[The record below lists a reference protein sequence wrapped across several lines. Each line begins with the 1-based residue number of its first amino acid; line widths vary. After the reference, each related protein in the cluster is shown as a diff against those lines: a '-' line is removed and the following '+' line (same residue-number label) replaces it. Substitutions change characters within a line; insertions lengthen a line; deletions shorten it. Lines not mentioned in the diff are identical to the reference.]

1 MNLVIV
7 ESPTK
12 AKTIGKFLGKGY
24 NVLASFGHVRDLPK
38 NKLGVDTAS
47 DFAPTYVIP
56 LKSRKIVSDLKKAA
70 AKAEKIYFA
79 TDEDREGEA
88 ISWHLEKILRP
99 KPEQACRIAFHEITE
114 EAVKNALANPRQL
127 DLHMVDAQ
135 QARRILDRLVGYELS
150 PFLWHKVAKGLSA
163 GRVQS
168 VAVRLI
174 IERERAIKDF
184 KVEEYWTI
192 EADFAKKGEE
202 GTFHAKLNRVDTKN
216 LDKFAAKNEAA
227 AKELLSA
234 LKDGTYQV
242 SRIEAKEAVR
252 NPQPPFI
259 TSTLQQ
265 EANRR
270 LGYSAKQI
278 MLLAQQLYEGVEL
291 GDEGSVG
298 LITYM
303 RTDSVNVSEKFIS
316 EARDYL
322 QKNFGEAYVSR
333 EVRHFK
339 TRAKN
344 AQEAHEAIRPTS
356 AFRTPES
363 VKQYLEPQAWHL
375 YDLIW
380 RKAMATQMTPAVFSA
395 TMIDVSTKNSGH
407 EYIFRANGAMIKSE
421 GFLKIYPSDIKET
434 ILPKLQKDEAVTAR
448 DISPLQHFTEPAAR
462 FTDASLVKAME
473 ENGIGRPSTYAP
485 TIATII
491 DRRYVERAE
500 GRKLAP
506 TELAFLVNDL
516 LVQHFPKVVDF
527 KFTAKME
534 DDLDDIA
541 DGIKE
546 WMPVIRDFYG
556 PFKEN
561 LLLKEKEISKHATI
575 DEPTDEVCEKC
586 GKPMIKKMGRFG
598 KFLACSGFPECRNT
612 KPLKEDEKAKQ
623 DIVGDQKCE
632 KCGSPMVVKHGP
644 YGAFI
649 SCSNYPACKNIKN
662 IEKKTGVIC
671 PECGKG
677 EIIERKSKR
686 GRAFYSC
693 NKYPDCKFALWNK
706 PTGEKCPECGSLL
719 VYGPKGTAKCSKA
732 DCKFTKNL
740 ESGI

>member
-12 AKTIGKFLGKGY
+12 AKTISKFLGKGY

-38 NKLGVDTAS
+38 NKLGVDTLHE
-47 DFAPTYVIP
+47 FTPTYVIP

-99 KPEQACRIAFHEITE
+99 KPEQAFRIAFHEITE
-114 EAVKNALANPRQL
+114 EAVRNALAHPRQL

-174 IERERAIKDF
+174 IERERAIKEF

-192 EADFAKKGEE
+192 EADFAKKGD

-216 LDKFAAKNEAA
+216 LDKFVAKNEAA
-227 AKELLSA
+227 AKELLLA

-356 AFRTPES
+356 AWRTPEA
-363 VKQYLEPQAWHL
+363 VKPYLEPQAWHL
-375 YDLIW
+375 YELIW
-380 RKAMATQMTPAVFSA
+380 RKAVATQMTPAVFSA

-434 ILPKLQKDEAVTAR
+434 ILPKLQKDEEVAVR
-448 DISPLQHFTEPAAR
+448 DISPLQHFTEPSAR
-462 FTDASLVKAME
+462 FTDASLVKALE

-534 DDLDDIA
+534 NDLDDIA

-561 LLLKEKEISKHATI
+561 LLIKEKEISKHAII

-623 DIVGDQKCE
+623 DIVGGAVCE

-662 IEKKTGVIC
+662 IEKKTGVTC

-693 NKYPDCKFALWNK
+693 NKYPDCKFAVWNK
-706 PTGEKCPECGSLL
+706 PTGEKCPDCDSLL

-732 DCKFTKNL
+732 DCKFTKKL
-740 ESGI
+740 ETAE

>member
-1 MNLVIV
+1 MKLVIV

-12 AKTIGKFLGKGY
+12 AKTISKFLGKGY

-38 NKLGVDTAS
+38 NKLGVDTAH
-47 DFAPTYVIP
+47 DFAPSYVIP

-70 AKAEKIYFA
+70 AKADKIYFA

-88 ISWHLEKILRP
+88 ISWHLQNILRP
-99 KPEQACRIAFHEITE
+99 SDGQAQRIAFHEITE
-114 EAVKNALANPRQL
+114 EAVKAALANPREL

-174 IERERAIKDF
+174 VERERAIKEF
-184 KVEEYWTI
+184 KAEEYWTI
-192 EADFAKKGEE
+192 EADFSKSGEPE
-202 GTFHAKLNRVDTKN
+202 KFHAKLNRIDSKN
-216 LDKFAAKNEAA
+216 LEKFAVKSEKEAKDLFDLL
-227 AKELLSA
+227 KESSY
-234 LKDGTYQV
+234 KVGRV
-242 SRIEAKEAVR
+242 EAKEAIR

-303 RTDSVNVSEKFIS
+303 RTDSVNISEKFIG

-322 QKNFGEAYVSR
+322 KTTFGDQYVSS
-333 EVRHFK
+333 EVRRFK

-356 AFRTPES
+356 VFRTPES
-363 VKQYLEPQAWHL
+363 VKPYLEPQAWHL

-380 RKAMATQMTPAVFSA
+380 RKAVATQMPPAVFAA
-395 TMIDVSTKNSGH
+395 TMIDVSTKAGEH
-407 EYIFRANGAMIKSE
+407 EYIFRANGATMKNE
-421 GFLKIYPSDIKET
+421 GFLKIYQSDIKET
-434 ILPKLQKDEAVTAR
+434 ILPKLEKGEDVDLKEIA
-448 DISPLQHFTEPAAR
+448 PLQHFTEPPAR
-462 FTDASLVKAME
+462 FTDASLVKALE
-473 ENGIGRPSTYAP
+473 EKGIGRPSTYAP

-516 LVQHFPKVVDF
+516 LVEHFPKVVDF

-534 DDLDDIA
+534 DDLDDVA
-541 DGIKE
+541 SGIKT
-546 WMPVIRDFYG
+546 WQPVIADFYG

-561 LLLKEKEISKHATI
+561 LEKKEKEISKKATI

-586 GKPMIKKMGRFG
+586 GKPMIKKMGRYG

-612 KPLKEDEKAKQ
+612 KPLKEDEKAKLE
-623 DIVGDQKCE
+623 IVGDQKCE
-632 KCGSPMVVKHGP
+632 KCGSPMTIKHGP
-644 YGAFI
+644 YGAFL

-662 IEKKTGVIC
+662 IEKKTGVTC

-693 NKYPDCKFALWNK
+693 NRYPDCKFALWNK
-706 PTGEKCPECGSLL
+706 PTGEKCPECGSLI
-719 VYGPKGTAKCSKA
+719 VYGPKGTVKCSSA
-732 DCKFTKNL
+732 TCKFTRTP
-740 ESGI
+740 I